1 MTLGPIEVLEIAFPG
16 NHFNGRI
23 VPEIQKLVEQGTISV
38 VDAVLILK
46 DEAGDLTIIEVADD
60 ESDDEHI
67 AAFATLLTGA
77 VEDLLSSED
86 IDTLADGLDPDS
98 SALLLVFEHTWAKSV
113 RDAIVD
119 AGGVLVRDIRV
130 PGLVV
135 DEVLAAMASLS

>member
-16 NHFNGRI
+16 NEFNGRI
-23 VPEIQKLVEQGTISV
+23 VPEIARLVDAGTISV

-46 DEAGDLTIIEVADD
+46 DDAGDLTIIEVADD
-60 ESDDEHI
+60 ESGDEHI
-67 AAFATLLTGA
+67 AAFASLLTGV

-86 IDTLADGLDPDS
+86 LDALADALAPSS
-98 SALLLVFEHTWAKSV
+98 SALILVFEHTWAKGV

-119 AGGVLVRDIRV
+119 SGGVLVRNIRV

-135 DEVLAAMASLS
+135 DEVLSAMASLT